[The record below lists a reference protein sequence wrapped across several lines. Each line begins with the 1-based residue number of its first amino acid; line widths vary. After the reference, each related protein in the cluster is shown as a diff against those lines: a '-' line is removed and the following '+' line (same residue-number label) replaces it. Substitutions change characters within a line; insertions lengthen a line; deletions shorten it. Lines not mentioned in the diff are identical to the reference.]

1 MPATDKELDAYFAR
15 RNAAEALVETVGND
29 IGAGL
34 IYMPETWRRH
44 IEAAFAARD
53 RALYDQWHEE
63 CRALVKTEWLKV
75 KPDYDSQRL
84 RSEIGMRFPDDA
96 IPDWAWDIL
105 DIGIQLAREQ
115 TARALHE
122 ARHSR
127 RPAPTEGS

>member
-1 MPATDKELDAYFAR
+1 MTLLPTPRE
-15 RNAAEALVETVGND
+15 AAEALFSPPRPE
-29 IGAGL
+29 GL
-34 IYMPETWRRH
+34 IAK